1 MFDRLKNKWK
11 VGTLDLLLILCT
23 FAIGGSMTGYL
34 ARTLI
39 KPLELSGV
47 LFLIAY
53 LIILTLLWPVMVVVV
68 SIPLGQFRFFR
79 NYLLKIARRFGLRRQ
94 KDSIE

>member
-1 MFDRLKNKWK
+1 
-11 VGTLDLLLILCT
+11 
-23 FAIGGSMTGYL
+23 MTGYL

>member
-79 NYLLKIARRFGLRRQ
+79 NYLRKIARRFGLRRQ